1 MTDKYN
7 SKEIQNNAQ
16 TRRDRGQLVLV
27 GALTLAVSLVVLA
40 VVLNSAI
47 YTENLASRS
56 SEAGT
61 DAAVDARESVRDGV
75 GGVTDHV
82 NRNHAGAGYTALADS
97 HFPTALAEW
106 RPLVVRQQVVSGRTL
121 RVAHVGDTE
130 GTRIADESAG
140 EFRPQTSGANP
151 LGYGEPNWMVAD
163 AVEVRNFRLA
173 QISASDLTSAT
184 ASSDP
189 ESAGTFFVEVHET
202 GGSDEWQV
210 ALYEDGGSVGVLVWD
225 EDQESAVG
233 SCQTPS
239 PATVDLTGATLGGEP
254 CEALSFFEEAQ
265 GPLDVY
271 YANGDDVEGVY
282 ELTVDRAGHA
292 TSDAL
297 KNRVDAENYGRHCD
311 GPTYADGPGSG
322 PYAAAAVYSTTVD
335 FRFASESV
343 TYETEIRAANGES
356 GPAPDHPRITDV
368 SVTDNSG
375 TGASFDV
382 SWDVADPNA
391 DLDSVTVELHQGGS
405 PVDTP
410 PSVSV
415 GGASDSGSVTLS
427 DSNGGTYTIVV
438 TVTDDAGHSR
448 TDAETHQADGDGG
461 TGCPP

>member
-1 MTDKYN
+1 M
-7 SKEIQNNAQ
+7 SQ
-16 TRRDRGQLVLV
+16 TKRDRGQLVLV

-61 DAAVDARESVRDGV
+61 SAAVDARESVRDGV

-82 NRNHAGAGYTALADS
+82 NRNHAGADYTELADT
-97 HFPTALAEW
+97 HLPAALAEW

-121 RVAHVGDTE
+121 RVARVDNTE

-151 LGYGEPNWMVAD
+151 LGYGDPNWLVAD
-163 AVEVRNFRLA
+163 SVEVRNFLLG
-173 QISASDLTSAT
+173 QISASDLTSAS
-184 ASSDP
+184 APFDP
-189 ESAGTFFVEVHET
+189 EDAGTFFVEVRER
-202 GGSDEWQV
+202 GGSEEWQV

-225 EDQESAVG
+225 EDPAEADEEAIG
-233 SCQTPS
+233 SCQTPG
-239 PATVDLTGATLGGEP
+239 PATVDLTGASLGGES

-265 GPLDVY
+265 SPLDIY
-271 YANGDDVEGVY
+271 YVNGDDAVGTY
-282 ELTVDRAGHA
+282 ELVVDRAGHA

-311 GPTYADGPGSG
+311 GPTYADSPSND

-343 TYETEIRAANGES
+343 TYETEVRAANGEP
-356 GPAPDHPRITDV
+356 GPAPKHPRVTGL
-368 SVTDNSG
+368 SVTDNSDPDG
-375 TGASFDV
+375 DASFAV
-382 SWDVADPNA
+382 NWEVADPNA
-391 DLDSVTVELHQGGS
+391 DLDSVTVELRQGGS
-405 PVDTP
+405 PVDAP

-427 DSNGGTYTIVV
+427 DSNGGGGTYTVVV

-448 TDAETHQADGDGG
+448 TDAETHAADGDGG